1 MKRIRKIALPLVLTL
16 HLIPVLF
23 QITVLISGIK
33 TTSWRLLFSGY
44 PLSYAI
50 VVILPTILCT
60 VFRSRIVP
68 ENGFGRACAC
78 LLLPTALLNALTCAF
93 HGSFLFFL
101 LILLNCI
108 CSPLL
113 MPVSPGKKWQR
124 ILSLAVSFVLALPV
138 VILIPF
144 LFFLNDFGAT
154 TVVREVK
161 SPNEA
166 YTAVLTDSDQG
177 ALGGNTVIE
186 IMKQPLNLFF
196 GTFTSDYHVKFDE
209 WAGVMALSEITFEW
223 LDNETLLYGNTEISI
238 TE

>member
-1 MKRIRKIALPLVLTL
+1 MKRIRKIALPLVFTL

-23 QITVLISGIK
+23 QIAALISGMQ
-33 TTSWRLLFSGY
+33 TASWRLLFSEY

-50 VVILPTILCT
+50 VVILLTVLCT
-60 VFRSRIVP
+60 VFRRQIVP

-93 HGSFLFFL
+93 HGCFLFFL
-101 LILLNCI
+101 LILLSCI
-108 CSPLL
+108 CVPFL
-113 MPVSPGKKWQR
+113 MSVSPCKRWR
-124 ILSLAVSFVLALPV
+124 HLLSLAISFVLALPI

-166 YTAVLTDSDQG
+166 YTAVLTDNDQG

-186 IMKQPLNLFF
+186 IMKNPINLFF

-209 WAGVMALSEITFEW
+209 WAGVEFLSEITFEW
-223 LDNETLLYGNTEISI
+223 KDNETLLYGNTEISI
-238 TE
+238 AE

>member
-1 MKRIRKIALPLVLTL
+1 MKRIRKIALPLVFIL

-23 QITVLISGIK
+23 QITAFLSGIRAA
-33 TTSWRLLFSGY
+33 SWRLLFSGY
-44 PLSYAI
+44 PISYAA
-50 VVILPTILCT
+50 VVILLTILCT
-60 VFRSRIVP
+60 VFRSRLIP
-68 ENGFGRACAC
+68 ENRFGRVCAC
-78 LLLPTALLNALTCAF
+78 LLLPTALLNALTCAL

-101 LILLNCI
+101 LILLSCT
-108 CSPLL
+108 CAPLL
-113 MPVSPGKKWQR
+113 MSVSPGKKWQR
-124 ILSLAVSFVLALPV
+124 ILSLAISFVLALPV
-138 VILIPF
+138 VILVPF

-186 IMKQPLNLFF
+186 IMKKPLNLFF

-209 WAGVMALSEITFEW
+209 WAGIEVLSEITFEW

-238 TE
+238 AK